1 MVLVSTQK
9 STEIVDTVNK
19 NDEISEMQSEHVVRR
34 NNDYSLMTKTVIIT
48 DTTNLE
54 TDQVDLKKIQEVT
67 PLTDTIDP
75 KVITSPIING
85 SYLTNSSP
93 SGANVLDRPQ
103 QNFHTEKT
111 SSTSILE
118 SVEPNDSVSDIVKEI
133 NKNNAKQRRRVPS
146 KKARKN
152 PSNTNNKGKIIK

>member
-1 MVLVSTQK
+1 MVVLSNQK
-9 STEIVDTVNK
+9 STEIVDAVNK

-54 TDQVDLKKIQEVT
+54 TDQVDLTKIQEVT

-85 SYLTNSSP
+85 SHLTNSGP
-93 SGANVLDRPQ
+93 SGANVLDSPQ
-103 QNFHTEKT
+103 QNFNMEKT

-118 SVEPNDSVSDIVKEI
+118 SMEPNDVSDIVKEI

-152 PSNTNNKGKIIK
+152 PNNTNNKGKIIK